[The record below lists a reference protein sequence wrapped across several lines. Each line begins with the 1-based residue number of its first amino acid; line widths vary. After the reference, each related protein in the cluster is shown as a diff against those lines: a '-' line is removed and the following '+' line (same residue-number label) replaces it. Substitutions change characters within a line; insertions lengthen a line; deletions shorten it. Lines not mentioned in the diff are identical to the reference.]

1 MADGIRPSAICC
13 LLSAFHSVDQCSS
26 FEVRDRQEI
35 AFDRHR
41 CVAAQNLQD
50 QSFLSHDRVLAPQA
64 ERTRVR
70 ARRVVRSFIGVRRSV
85 WPYRLPAGAR
95 GEGGAGY
102 AALVVRETPPRDAMG
117 AQPSPLAPRPFP
129 PSPTTR
135 ARDPRTIPL
144 PMRPV
149 ITPAESM
156 RLDEITAVPEG
167 VLLERAGL
175 AVALAAARMGV
186 RYGSRVLVLTG
197 TGNNGGDGWVAAR
210 HLRRRGVDVVVRSLG
225 YPKGSDSPPDC
236 HERRDPRRSHRFRS
250 RWPRAGRPRHRC
262 AFRQRSSRHSAR
274 SGGAV
279 DRSPVAGAVC

>member
-1 MADGIRPSAICC
+1 M
-13 LLSAFHSVDQCSS
+13 
-26 FEVRDRQEI
+26 
-35 AFDRHR
+35 
-41 CVAAQNLQD
+41 
-50 QSFLSHDRVLAPQA
+50 
-64 ERTRVR
+64 
-70 ARRVVRSFIGVRRSV
+70 RSFIGVRRSV
-85 WPYRLPAGAR
+85 WPYRLPAG
-95 GEGGAGY
+95 GEGRGRCW
-102 AALVVRETPPRDAMG
+102 VRGSCCSRDSAERRHG
-117 AQPSPLAPRPFP
+117 STTLAPRPSPLP

-210 HLRRRGVDVVVRSLG
+210 HLRRRGWTLWFAPWVI
-225 YPKGSDSPPDC
+225 
-236 HERRDPRRSHRFRS
+236 PRGATH
-250 RWPRAGRPRHRC
+250 RAGLP
-262 AFRQRSSRHSAR
+262 
-274 SGGAV
+274 
-279 DRSPVAGAVC
+279 